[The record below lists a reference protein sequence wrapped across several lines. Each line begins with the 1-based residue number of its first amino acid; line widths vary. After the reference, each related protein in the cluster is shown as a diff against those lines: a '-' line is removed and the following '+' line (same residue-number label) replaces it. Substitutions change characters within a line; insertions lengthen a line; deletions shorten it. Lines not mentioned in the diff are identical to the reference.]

1 MVSDN
6 QPASVEDLAVLT
18 GSGSTGG
25 IGGAPVSVEDLKL
38 VAADMARTDVLF
50 EGNAVSASLSAP
62 VTGYDYILVDLSD
75 PSWLFAASETYMGNP
90 NLYPLSTTGSQYAY
104 SGTVKVNMNGA
115 SSMSAQGQGGAM
127 RITRVLGIRLGGG
140 QLLASL
146 LAAMGGGAA

>member
-25 IGGAPVSVEDLKL
+25 IGGRPVSVEDLKL

-50 EGNAVSASLSAP
+50 EGNAISASLSGP
-62 VTGYDYILVDLSD
+62 VTDYDYILTDLTDSY
-75 PSWLFAASETYMGNP
+75 WLFATSETYMGNP
-90 NLYPLSTTGSQYAY
+90 TLYPLNMNGSQYAY

-127 RITRVLGIRLGGG
+127 RIASVLGIRLGGG
-140 QLLASL
+140 QLLADL
-146 LAAMGGGAA
+146 IAVLGGER